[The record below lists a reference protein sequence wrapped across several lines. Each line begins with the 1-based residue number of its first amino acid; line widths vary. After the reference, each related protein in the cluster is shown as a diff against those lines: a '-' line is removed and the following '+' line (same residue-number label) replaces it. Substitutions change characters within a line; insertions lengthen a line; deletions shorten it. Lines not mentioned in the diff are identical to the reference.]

1 MLLLKNELWPPLAS
15 LEREIS
21 DFPSQMQRYLIEFL
35 FDANGNR
42 DIKGLDN
49 LDDYIENPRQFVKRF
64 KDAKYNAFYAPDNQG
79 QVKIDNLK
87 DSARKGLIALGEM
100 SVFDALESAG
110 LTDEDRE
117 NLGFN
122 LSFEKA
128 KEKILEE
135 LSDDEKGRTLQR
147 EEILEMLKRDNKELN
162 DMKMSQVLNQT
173 SYRDLFIGYHLSEER
188 MKVPDESERQFE
200 GKGKNK
206 KPVKF
211 FEELNNL
218 RKDVME
224 GKFVMDEDDIKGA
237 IETRNIM
244 DGKSV
249 SGIRFTLN
257 MTDETGSPTKAMKD
271 KLVELGFRLSDW
283 EIEKVP
289 PSKTKKIPDS
299 LYGAG
304 KIKELMN
311 AIQSESKEFS
321 LLAPEDNKVIQAM
334 EGQVKQMKE
343 EFTINVGSKN
353 RLLFLDVEEL
363 EKKLAKVE
371 QTKSGN
377 PFAWVG
383 EANSQIEE
391 MADTLLEYYTD
402 RAEYIDEDQKGAL
415 FLFRTQYGNE
425 ELTLDDYKKFYEAKG
440 AWARDISSE
449 KITVLNDNILQLPL
463 ASKQTFGD
471 KEDGMFIEEE
481 ELVTILSQKKMSA
494 KFRKK
499 LGSMVSMMAQLEYEV
514 LLIQNQEKLNME
526 DDKVKEITEGVKV
539 RTYTEGLPVISNKG
553 KVKDKGKI
561 IQLSNKIVSS
571 RKELE
576 ALVRVSKDMDKL
588 AEKYSTSKQLKDLFA
603 MMGATMGEYSKQLG
617 VKGKLL
623 TTEDAK
629 NAIEEIKSRQTRGG
643 DKTKQFTKLLIDG
656 EGGKDGVL
664 LRLMKKSPFVNLQV
678 FGKSRYDVRFTPVE
692 NEPEKMEVDIQV
704 WHSPKGKLRVRYTK
718 QTTYD
723 FIPSGSSPRT
733 QLEQGEKGKVGI
745 NPFRRKWLM
754 YVKERERMIKNAIG
768 M

>member
-21 DFPSQMQRYLIEFL
+21 DFPSQMQRYLVEFL
-35 FDANGNR
+35 FDSNGNR

-87 DSARKGLIALGEM
+87 DSARKGLVALGEL
-100 SVFDALESAG
+100 SIFDALESAG
-110 LTDEDRE
+110 LTDEDRK
-117 NLGFN
+117 NLGMGN
-122 LSFEKA
+122 YQDA
-128 KEKILEE
+128 KEAII
-135 LSDDEKGRTLQR
+135 SSKGDKEYEPTK
-147 EEILEMLKRDNKELN
+147 EEIEAIIEEDNQKLKDI
-162 DMKMSQVLNQT
+162 KMRQVLDET
-173 SYRDLFIGYHLSEER
+173 SYRDLFIGYYLSEER
-188 MKVPDESERQFE
+188 MKVPDESEREFDE
-200 GKGKNK
+200 ETGEPK
-206 KPVKF
+206 KF

-224 GKFVMDEDDIKGA
+224 GKFVMDEDDIKDA
-237 IETRNIM
+237 IETRNIR

-311 AIQSESKEFS
+311 AIQSEAKEFS

-353 RLLFLDVEEL
+353 RLLFLDVNEL
-363 EKKLAKVE
+363 ENKLNKVE
-371 QTKSGN
+371 QTKTGN
-377 PFAWVG
+377 PFTWVG
-383 EANSQIEE
+383 EANSQIED
-391 MADTLLEYYTD
+391 MANALLAYYTD

-425 ELTLDDYKKFYEAKG
+425 ELTLDDYTKFYEAKG
-440 AWARDISSE
+440 EWAREIASQ

-514 LLIQNQEKLNME
+514 LLIQNQQNLNIE
-526 DDKVKEITEGVKV
+526 DDKVKEITEGMKV
-539 RTYTEGLPVISNKG
+539 RTYSEGLPVISNKG
-553 KVKDKGKI
+553 KVKDAGKI

-603 MMGATMGEYSKQLG
+603 MMGATMGQYSKQLG
-617 VKGKLL
+617 VKGKML

-629 NAIEEIKSRQTRGG
+629 NAIEEIKNRQSKKT

-733 QLEQGEKGKVGI
+733 QLEQGTKGKVGI
-745 NPFRRKWLM
+745 NPFRRRWLM

>member
-1 MLLLKNELWPPLAS
+1 MWPPLAS

-21 DFPSQMQRYLIEFL
+21 DFPSQMQRYLVEFL
-35 FDANGNR
+35 FDSNGNR

-87 DSARKGLIALGEM
+87 DSARKGLVALGEL
-100 SVFDALESAG
+100 SIFDALESAG
-110 LTDEDRE
+110 LTDEDRK
-117 NLGFN
+117 NLGMGN
-122 LSFEKA
+122 YQDA
-128 KEKILEE
+128 KEAII
-135 LSDDEKGRTLQR
+135 SSKGDKEYEPTK
-147 EEILEMLKRDNKELN
+147 EEIEAIIEQDNQKLKDI
-162 DMKMSQVLNQT
+162 KMRQVLDET
-173 SYRDLFIGYHLSEER
+173 SYRDLFIGYYLSEER
-188 MKVPDESERQFE
+188 MKVPDESEREFDE
-200 GKGKNK
+200 ETGEPK
-206 KPVKF
+206 KF

-224 GKFVMDEDDIKGA
+224 GKFVMDEDDIKDA
-237 IETRNIM
+237 IETRNIR

-311 AIQSESKEFS
+311 AIQSEAKEFS

-353 RLLFLDVEEL
+353 RLLFLDVNEL
-363 EKKLAKVE
+363 ENKLNKVE

-377 PFAWVG
+377 PFTWVG
-383 EANSQIEE
+383 EANSQIED
-391 MADTLLEYYTD
+391 MANALLAYYTD

-425 ELTLDDYKKFYEAKG
+425 ELTLDDYTKFYEAKG
-440 AWARDISSE
+440 EWAREIASQ

-514 LLIQNQEKLNME
+514 LLIQNQQNLNIE
-526 DDKVKEITEGVKV
+526 DDKVKEITEGMKV
-539 RTYTEGLPVISNKG
+539 RTYSEGLPVISNKG
-553 KVKDKGKI
+553 KVKDAGKI

-603 MMGATMGEYSKQLG
+603 MMGATMGQYSKQLG
-617 VKGKLL
+617 VKGKML

-629 NAIEEIKSRQTRGG
+629 NAIEEIKNRQSKKT

-733 QLEQGEKGKVGI
+733 QLEQGTKGKVGI
-745 NPFRRKWLM
+745 NPFRRRWLM

>member
-1 MLLLKNELWPPLAS
+1 M
-15 LEREIS
+15 
-21 DFPSQMQRYLIEFL
+21 
-35 FDANGNR
+35 
-42 DIKGLDN
+42 
-49 LDDYIENPRQFVKRF
+49 
-64 KDAKYNAFYAPDNQG
+64 
-79 QVKIDNLK
+79 
-87 DSARKGLIALGEM
+87 
-100 SVFDALESAG
+100 
-110 LTDEDRE
+110 
-117 NLGFN
+117 
-122 LSFEKA
+122 
-128 KEKILEE
+128 
-135 LSDDEKGRTLQR
+135 
-147 EEILEMLKRDNKELN
+147 
-162 DMKMSQVLNQT
+162 
-173 SYRDLFIGYHLSEER
+173 
-188 MKVPDESERQFE
+188 
-200 GKGKNK
+200 
-206 KPVKF
+206 
-211 FEELNNL
+211 
-218 RKDVME
+218 
-224 GKFVMDEDDIKGA
+224 
-237 IETRNIM
+237 
-244 DGKSV
+244 
-249 SGIRFTLN
+249 
-257 MTDETGSPTKAMKD
+257 
-271 KLVELGFRLSDW
+271 
-283 EIEKVP
+283 
-289 PSKTKKIPDS
+289 
-299 LYGAG
+299 YGAG

-311 AIQSESKEFS
+311 AIQSEAKEFS

-353 RLLFLDVEEL
+353 RLLFLDVNEL
-363 EKKLAKVE
+363 ENKLNKVE

-377 PFAWVG
+377 PFTWVG
-383 EANSQIEE
+383 EANSQIED
-391 MADTLLEYYTD
+391 MANALLAYYTD

-425 ELTLDDYKKFYEAKG
+425 ELTLDDYTKFYEAKG
-440 AWARDISSE
+440 EWAREIASQ

-514 LLIQNQEKLNME
+514 LLIQNQQNLNIE
-526 DDKVKEITEGVKV
+526 DDKVKEITEGMKV
-539 RTYTEGLPVISNKG
+539 RTYSEGLPVISNKG
-553 KVKDKGKI
+553 KVKDAGKI

-603 MMGATMGEYSKQLG
+603 MMGATMGQYSKQLG
-617 VKGKLL
+617 VKGKML

-629 NAIEEIKSRQTRGG
+629 NAIEEIKNRQSKKT

-733 QLEQGEKGKVGI
+733 QLEQGTKGKVGI
-745 NPFRRKWLM
+745 NPFRRRWLM

>member
-21 DFPSQMQRYLIEFL
+21 DFPSQMQRYLVEFL
-35 FDANGNR
+35 FDSNGNR

-49 LDDYIENPRQFVKRF
+49 LDDYIENPVQFVKRF
-64 KDAKYNAFYAPDNQG
+64 KDAKYNAFFAPDNQG
-79 QVKIDNLK
+79 QVKIENLK
-87 DSARKGLIALGEM
+87 NSARKGLIALGEM

-128 KEKILEE
+128 REKILEE

-162 DMKMSQVLNQT
+162 DMKMRQVLDQT

-188 MKVPDESERQFE
+188 MKVPDESEREFDE
-200 GKGKNK
+200 KTGEPK
-206 KPVKF
+206 KF
-211 FEELNNL
+211 YEELNNL
-218 RKDVME
+218 RKDVLE
-224 GKFVMDEDDIKGA
+224 GKFVMDEDDIKDA

-311 AIQSESKEFS
+311 AIQSEAKEFS
-321 LLAPEDNKVIQAM
+321 LLAPEDNKIIQAM

-353 RLLFLDVEEL
+353 RILFLDVQQL
-363 EKKLAKVE
+363 EDKLAKVE

-377 PFAWVG
+377 PFAWIN
-383 EANSQIEE
+383 EANLQIED
-391 MADTLLEYYTD
+391 MAEALLEYYTD
-402 RAEYIDEDQKGAL
+402 RAEYIDEDREGAL
-415 FLFRTQYGNE
+415 FLFRTQFGND
-425 ELTLDDYKKFYEAKG
+425 ELTLDDYNKFYEAKG
-440 AWARDISSE
+440 EWARDIARQ
-449 KITVLNDNILQLPL
+449 KINVLNDNILQLPL

-471 KEDGMFIEEE
+471 TEDGMFIEEE
-481 ELVTILSQKKMSA
+481 ELITILSEKKMSA

-499 LGSMVSMMAQLEYEV
+499 LGNMVSMMAQLEYEV

-539 RTYTEGLPVISNKG
+539 RTYSEGLPVISNKG

-629 NAIEEIKSRQTRGG
+629 NAIETIKSRQTRGG

-656 EGGKDGVL
+656 EGSKEGVL

-692 NEPEKMEVDIQV
+692 NDPEKMEVDIQV
-704 WHSPKGKLRVRYTK
+704 WHSPKGKLRIRYTK

-733 QLEQGEKGKVGI
+733 QLEQGEKGKVGV
-745 NPFRRKWLM
+745 NPFRRRWLM

>member
-21 DFPSQMQRYLIEFL
+21 DFPSQMQRYLVEFL
-35 FDANGNR
+35 FDSNGNR

-87 DSARKGLIALGEM
+87 DSARKGLVALGEL
-100 SVFDALESAG
+100 SIFDALESAG
-110 LTDEDRE
+110 LTDEDRK
-117 NLGFN
+117 NLGMGN
-122 LSFEKA
+122 YQDA
-128 KEKILEE
+128 KEAII
-135 LSDDEKGRTLQR
+135 SSKGDKEYEPTK
-147 EEILEMLKRDNKELN
+147 EEIEAIIEEDNQKLKDI
-162 DMKMSQVLNQT
+162 KMRQVLDET
-173 SYRDLFIGYHLSEER
+173 SYRDLFIGYYLSEER
-188 MKVPDESERQFE
+188 MKVPDESEREFDE
-200 GKGKNK
+200 ETGEPK
-206 KPVKF
+206 KF

-224 GKFVMDEDDIKGA
+224 GKFVMDEDDIKDA
-237 IETRNIM
+237 IETRNIR

-311 AIQSESKEFS
+311 AIQSEAKEFS

-353 RLLFLDVEEL
+353 RLLFLDVNEL
-363 EKKLAKVE
+363 ENKLNKVE

-377 PFAWVG
+377 PFTWVG
-383 EANSQIEE
+383 EANSQIED
-391 MADTLLEYYTD
+391 MANALLAYYTD

-425 ELTLDDYKKFYEAKG
+425 ELTLDDYTKFYEAKG
-440 AWARDISSE
+440 EWAREIASQ

-514 LLIQNQEKLNME
+514 LLIQNQQNLNIE
-526 DDKVKEITEGVKV
+526 DDKVKEITEGMKV
-539 RTYTEGLPVISNKG
+539 RTYSEGLPVISNKG
-553 KVKDKGKI
+553 KVKDAGKI

-603 MMGATMGEYSKQLG
+603 MMGATMGQYSKQLG
-617 VKGKLL
+617 VKGKML

-629 NAIEEIKSRQTRGG
+629 NAIEEIKNRQSKKT

-733 QLEQGEKGKVGI
+733 QLEQGTKGKVGI
-745 NPFRRKWLM
+745 NPFRRRWLM

>member
-1 MLLLKNELWPPLAS
+1 
-15 LEREIS
+15 
-21 DFPSQMQRYLIEFL
+21 MQRYLVEFL
-35 FDANGNR
+35 FDSNGNR

-87 DSARKGLIALGEM
+87 DSARKGLVALGEL
-100 SVFDALESAG
+100 SIFDALESAG
-110 LTDEDRE
+110 LTDEDRK
-117 NLGFN
+117 NLGMGN
-122 LSFEKA
+122 YQDA
-128 KEKILEE
+128 KEAII
-135 LSDDEKGRTLQR
+135 SSKGDKEYEPTK
-147 EEILEMLKRDNKELN
+147 EEIEAIIEEDNQKLKDI
-162 DMKMSQVLNQT
+162 KMRQVLDET
-173 SYRDLFIGYHLSEER
+173 SYRDLFIGYYLSEER
-188 MKVPDESERQFE
+188 MKVPDESEREFDE
-200 GKGKNK
+200 ETGEPK
-206 KPVKF
+206 KF

-224 GKFVMDEDDIKGA
+224 GKFVMDEDDIKDA
-237 IETRNIM
+237 IETRNIR

-311 AIQSESKEFS
+311 AIQSEAKEFS

-353 RLLFLDVEEL
+353 RLLFLDVNEL
-363 EKKLAKVE
+363 ENKLNKVE

-377 PFAWVG
+377 PFTWVG
-383 EANSQIEE
+383 EANSQIED
-391 MADTLLEYYTD
+391 MANALLAYYTD

-425 ELTLDDYKKFYEAKG
+425 ELTLDDYTKFYEAKG
-440 AWARDISSE
+440 EWAREIASQ

-514 LLIQNQEKLNME
+514 LLIQNQQNLNIE
-526 DDKVKEITEGVKV
+526 DDKVKEITEGMKV
-539 RTYTEGLPVISNKG
+539 RTYSEGLPVISNKG
-553 KVKDKGKI
+553 KVKDAGKI

-576 ALVRVSKDMDKL
+576 ALVKVSKDMDKL

-603 MMGATMGEYSKQLG
+603 MMGATMGQYSKQLG
-617 VKGKLL
+617 VKGKML

-629 NAIEEIKSRQTRGG
+629 NAIEEIKNRQSKKT

-733 QLEQGEKGKVGI
+733 QLEQGTKGKVGI
-745 NPFRRKWLM
+745 NPFRRRWLM

>member
-1 MLLLKNELWPPLAS
+1 LWPPLAS

-299 LYGAG
+299 L
-304 KIKELMN
+304 
-311 AIQSESKEFS
+311 
-321 LLAPEDNKVIQAM
+321 
-334 EGQVKQMKE
+334 
-343 EFTINVGSKN
+343 
-353 RLLFLDVEEL
+353 
-363 EKKLAKVE
+363 
-371 QTKSGN
+371 
-377 PFAWVG
+377 
-383 EANSQIEE
+383 
-391 MADTLLEYYTD
+391 
-402 RAEYIDEDQKGAL
+402 
-415 FLFRTQYGNE
+415 
-425 ELTLDDYKKFYEAKG
+425 
-440 AWARDISSE
+440 
-449 KITVLNDNILQLPL
+449 
-463 ASKQTFGD
+463 
-471 KEDGMFIEEE
+471 
-481 ELVTILSQKKMSA
+481 
-494 KFRKK
+494 
-499 LGSMVSMMAQLEYEV
+499 
-514 LLIQNQEKLNME
+514 
-526 DDKVKEITEGVKV
+526 
-539 RTYTEGLPVISNKG
+539 
-553 KVKDKGKI
+553 
-561 IQLSNKIVSS
+561 
-571 RKELE
+571 
-576 ALVRVSKDMDKL
+576 
-588 AEKYSTSKQLKDLFA
+588 
-603 MMGATMGEYSKQLG
+603 
-617 VKGKLL
+617 
-623 TTEDAK
+623 
-629 NAIEEIKSRQTRGG
+629 
-643 DKTKQFTKLLIDG
+643 
-656 EGGKDGVL
+656 
-664 LRLMKKSPFVNLQV
+664 
-678 FGKSRYDVRFTPVE
+678 
-692 NEPEKMEVDIQV
+692 
-704 WHSPKGKLRVRYTK
+704 
-718 QTTYD
+718 
-723 FIPSGSSPRT
+723 
-733 QLEQGEKGKVGI
+733 
-745 NPFRRKWLM
+745 
-754 YVKERERMIKNAIG
+754 
-768 M
+768 

>member
-1 MLLLKNELWPPLAS
+1 MWPPLAS

-21 DFPSQMQRYLIEFL
+21 DFPSQMQRYLVEFL
-35 FDANGNR
+35 FDSNGNR

-87 DSARKGLIALGEM
+87 DSARKGLVALGEL
-100 SVFDALESAG
+100 SIFDALESAG
-110 LTDEDRE
+110 LTDEDRK
-117 NLGFN
+117 NLGMGN
-122 LSFEKA
+122 YQDA
-128 KEKILEE
+128 KEAII
-135 LSDDEKGRTLQR
+135 SSKGDKEYEPTK
-147 EEILEMLKRDNKELN
+147 EEIEAIIEEDNQKLKDI
-162 DMKMSQVLNQT
+162 KMRQVLDET
-173 SYRDLFIGYHLSEER
+173 SYRDLFIGYYLSEER
-188 MKVPDESERQFE
+188 MKVPDESEREFDE
-200 GKGKNK
+200 ETGEPK
-206 KPVKF
+206 KF

-224 GKFVMDEDDIKGA
+224 GKFVMDEDDIKDA
-237 IETRNIM
+237 IETRNIR

-311 AIQSESKEFS
+311 AIQSEAKEFS

-353 RLLFLDVEEL
+353 RLLFLDVNEL
-363 EKKLAKVE
+363 ENKLNKVE

-377 PFAWVG
+377 PFTWVG
-383 EANSQIEE
+383 EANSQIED
-391 MADTLLEYYTD
+391 MANALLAYYTD

-425 ELTLDDYKKFYEAKG
+425 ELTLDDYTKFYEAKG
-440 AWARDISSE
+440 EWAREIASQ

-514 LLIQNQEKLNME
+514 LLIQNQQNLNIE
-526 DDKVKEITEGVKV
+526 DDKVKEITEGMKV
-539 RTYTEGLPVISNKG
+539 RTYSEGLPVISNKG
-553 KVKDKGKI
+553 KVKDAGKI

-603 MMGATMGEYSKQLG
+603 MMGATMGQYSKQLG
-617 VKGKLL
+617 VKGKML

-629 NAIEEIKSRQTRGG
+629 NAIEEIKNRQSKKT

-733 QLEQGEKGKVGI
+733 QLEQGTKGKVGI
-745 NPFRRKWLM
+745 NPFRRRWLM

>member
-1 MLLLKNELWPPLAS
+1 MWPPLAS

-21 DFPSQMQRYLIEFL
+21 DFPSQMQRYLVEFL
-35 FDANGNR
+35 FDSNGNR

-49 LDDYIENPRQFVKRF
+49 LDDYIENPVQFVKRF
-64 KDAKYNAFYAPDNQG
+64 KDAKYNAFFAPDNQG
-79 QVKIDNLK
+79 QVKIENLK
-87 DSARKGLIALGEM
+87 NSARKGLIALGEM

-128 KEKILEE
+128 REKILEE

-162 DMKMSQVLNQT
+162 DMKMRQVLDQT

-188 MKVPDESERQFE
+188 MKVPDESEREFDE
-200 GKGKNK
+200 KTGEPK
-206 KPVKF
+206 KF
-211 FEELNNL
+211 YEELNNL
-218 RKDVME
+218 RKDVLE
-224 GKFVMDEDDIKGA
+224 GKFVMDEDDIKDA

-311 AIQSESKEFS
+311 AIQSEAKEFS
-321 LLAPEDNKVIQAM
+321 LLAPEDNKIIQAM

-353 RLLFLDVEEL
+353 RILFLDVQQL
-363 EKKLAKVE
+363 EDKLAKVE

-377 PFAWVG
+377 PFAWIN
-383 EANSQIEE
+383 EANLQIED
-391 MADTLLEYYTD
+391 MAEALLEYYTD
-402 RAEYIDEDQKGAL
+402 RAEYIDEDREGAL
-415 FLFRTQYGNE
+415 FLFRTQFGND
-425 ELTLDDYKKFYEAKG
+425 ELTLDDYNKFYEAKG
-440 AWARDISSE
+440 EWARDIARQ
-449 KITVLNDNILQLPL
+449 KINVLNDNILQLPL

-471 KEDGMFIEEE
+471 TEDGMFIEEE
-481 ELVTILSQKKMSA
+481 ELITILSEKKMSA

-499 LGSMVSMMAQLEYEV
+499 LGNMVSMMAQLEYEV

-539 RTYTEGLPVISNKG
+539 RTYSEGLPVISNKG

-629 NAIEEIKSRQTRGG
+629 NAIETIKSRQTRGG

-656 EGGKDGVL
+656 EGSKEGVL

-692 NEPEKMEVDIQV
+692 NDPEKMEVDIQV
-704 WHSPKGKLRVRYTK
+704 WHSPKGKLRIRYTK

-733 QLEQGEKGKVGI
+733 QLEQGEKGKVGV
-745 NPFRRKWLM
+745 NPFRRRWLM

>member
-1 MLLLKNELWPPLAS
+1 
-15 LEREIS
+15 
-21 DFPSQMQRYLIEFL
+21 MQRYLVEFL
-35 FDANGNR
+35 FDSNGNR

-87 DSARKGLIALGEM
+87 DSARKGLVALGEL
-100 SVFDALESAG
+100 SIFDALESAG
-110 LTDEDRE
+110 LTDEDRK
-117 NLGFN
+117 NLGMGN
-122 LSFEKA
+122 YQDA
-128 KEKILEE
+128 KEAII
-135 LSDDEKGRTLQR
+135 SSKGDKEYEPTK
-147 EEILEMLKRDNKELN
+147 EEIEAIIEEDNQKLKDI
-162 DMKMSQVLNQT
+162 KMRQVLDET
-173 SYRDLFIGYHLSEER
+173 SYRDLFIGYYLSEER
-188 MKVPDESERQFE
+188 MKVPDESEREFDE
-200 GKGKNK
+200 ETGEPK
-206 KPVKF
+206 KF

-224 GKFVMDEDDIKGA
+224 GKFVMDEDDIKDA
-237 IETRNIM
+237 IETRNIR

-311 AIQSESKEFS
+311 AIQSEAKEFS

-353 RLLFLDVEEL
+353 RLLFLDVNEL
-363 EKKLAKVE
+363 ENKLNKVE

-377 PFAWVG
+377 PFTWVG
-383 EANSQIEE
+383 EANSQIED
-391 MADTLLEYYTD
+391 MANALLAYYTD

-425 ELTLDDYKKFYEAKG
+425 ELTLDDYTKFYEAKG
-440 AWARDISSE
+440 EWAREIASQ

-514 LLIQNQEKLNME
+514 LLIQNQQNLNIE
-526 DDKVKEITEGVKV
+526 DDKVKEITEGMKV
-539 RTYTEGLPVISNKG
+539 RTYSEGLPVISNKG
-553 KVKDKGKI
+553 KVKDAGKI

-603 MMGATMGEYSKQLG
+603 MMGATMGQYSKQLG
-617 VKGKLL
+617 VKGKML

-629 NAIEEIKSRQTRGG
+629 NAIEEIKNRQSKKT

-733 QLEQGEKGKVGI
+733 QLEQGTKGKVGI
-745 NPFRRKWLM
+745 NPFRRRWLM

>member
-21 DFPSQMQRYLIEFL
+21 DFPSQMQRYLVEFL
-35 FDANGNR
+35 FDSNGNR

-87 DSARKGLIALGEM
+87 DSARKGLVALGEL
-100 SVFDALESAG
+100 SIFDALESAG
-110 LTDEDRE
+110 LTDEDRK
-117 NLGFN
+117 NLGMGN
-122 LSFEKA
+122 YQDA
-128 KEKILEE
+128 KEAII
-135 LSDDEKGRTLQR
+135 SSKGDKEYEPTK
-147 EEILEMLKRDNKELN
+147 EEIEAIIEEDNQKLKDI
-162 DMKMSQVLNQT
+162 KMRQVLDET
-173 SYRDLFIGYHLSEER
+173 SYRDLFIGYYLSEER
-188 MKVPDESERQFE
+188 MKVPDESEREFDE
-200 GKGKNK
+200 ETGEPK
-206 KPVKF
+206 KF

-224 GKFVMDEDDIKGA
+224 GKFVMDEDDIKDA
-237 IETRNIM
+237 IETRNIR

-257 MTDETGSPTKAMKD
+257 MTDETGSPTEAMKD

-311 AIQSESKEFS
+311 AIQSEAKEFS

-353 RLLFLDVEEL
+353 RLLFLDVNEL
-363 EKKLAKVE
+363 ENKLNKVE

-377 PFAWVG
+377 PFTWVG
-383 EANSQIEE
+383 EANSQIED
-391 MADTLLEYYTD
+391 MANALLAYYTD

-425 ELTLDDYKKFYEAKG
+425 ELTLDDYTKFYEAKG
-440 AWARDISSE
+440 EWAREIASQ

-514 LLIQNQEKLNME
+514 LLIQNQQNLNIE
-526 DDKVKEITEGVKV
+526 DDKVKEITEGMKV
-539 RTYTEGLPVISNKG
+539 RTYSEGLPVISNKG
-553 KVKDKGKI
+553 KVKDAGKI

-576 ALVRVSKDMDKL
+576 ALVKVSKDMDKL

-603 MMGATMGEYSKQLG
+603 MMGATMGQYSKQLG
-617 VKGKLL
+617 VKGKML

-629 NAIEEIKSRQTRGG
+629 NAIEEIKNRQSKKT

-733 QLEQGEKGKVGI
+733 QLEQGTKGKVGI
-745 NPFRRKWLM
+745 NPFRRRWLM